1 MDALCSMLIVDDSR
15 IDRTLL
21 ANMFA
26 ESYSILEA
34 ASGQEALVTMAE
46 RKVDVVVLDIDMKGM
61 NGFALIDAMK
71 ADPSLSDIPIIVETG
86 ESAHEESALLRGAD
100 DFIAKPFNTTIA
112 RRRVDNIVT
121 KHVLEREKLQTALRK
136 TELLAAHR
144 AQELLYAA
152 EHDSL
157 TGLYNRTAFCR
168 KTAELLKSRPHE
180 EFAIVQFDIERFK
193 IFNELHGSIRGDE
206 VLKAIAQCLDKTLRN
221 RGVYGRMEADHF
233 ALCLPKDMALS
244 NNLATQLE
252 LALANAEAEHEI
264 VLYFGMYEI
273 TDRTMPVDIM
283 CDRATLALRSIKGN
297 YNTRFAL
304 YDSNMHQ
311 SLITKHT
318 MKAEGERALEHREFE
333 PFIQPIF
340 NLASGALV
348 GGEALVRWRHPDK
361 GLIPPGQFLPFFENS
376 GFIVRL
382 DSHIREEVCRFLA
395 SMESSGIASVPLSV
409 NISRLEFYD
418 PHLCNNLVD
427 LVKRHRLPPSRLR
440 LEITESA
447 YADNLPQLLQAMEK
461 LQRFGFTVL
470 MDDFGTGYSS
480 LSMLRDVPIDM
491 IKLDMR
497 FLGGESR
504 NRAREENILR
514 AIVPMA
520 KSLDLPV
527 IAEGV
532 ETADQ
537 ASLLESVGCD
547 LVQGYLYAKPVS
559 RDEFLA
565 LAVRET
571 AKSPLKKQK
580 A

>member
-1 MDALCSMLIVDDSR
+1 MLIVDDSR

-427 LVKRHRLPPSRLR
+427 LVKRHRLPLSRLR

>member
-34 ASGQEALVTMAE
+34 TSGQEALAAMAE

-86 ESAHEESALLRGAD
+86 ESAHEEPALLRGAD
-100 DFIAKPFNTTIA
+100 DFIAKPFNTTVA

-121 KHVLEREKLQTALRK
+121 KHVLEREQLQAALRE

-152 EHDSL
+152 EHDGL
-157 TGLYNRTAFCR
+157 TGLYNRAAFCR

-180 EFAIVQFDIERFK
+180 AFAIVQFDIERFK
-193 IFNELHGSIRGDE
+193 IFNELHGSTRGDE
-206 VLKAIAQCLDKTLRN
+206 VLKAIAQCLDKTIRD

-244 NNLATQLE
+244 DNLATQLE

-311 SLITKHT
+311 SLIAKHT
-318 MKAEGERALEHREFE
+318 MKAEGERALEKREFE

-382 DSHIREEVCRFLA
+382 DSHIREEVCCFLA

-418 PHLCNNLVD
+418 PHLCDNLVD
-427 LVKRHRLPPSRLR
+427 LVKRYKLPPSRLR
-440 LEITESA
+440 LEITEST
-447 YADNLPQLLQAMEK
+447 YADNLPQLLQAMGK

-504 NRAREENILR
+504 NRAREESILR

-520 KSLDLPV
+520 KSLGLPV

-532 ETADQ
+532 ETRDQ

-547 LVQGYLYAKPVS
+547 LVQGYLYAQPIPK
-559 RDEFLA
+559 DEFLA

-571 AKSPLKKQK
+571 AKNALKQK

>member
-427 LVKRHRLPPSRLR
+427 LVKRHRLPLSRLR